1 MKRTAPKFGLLTLC
15 NVGYIWET
23 IYILG
28 SILTGGKRSQL
39 HNYDIVCFDSKITL
53 PSSGDYKLSFITF
66 HLQKVV
72 CNTRMRKYKI
82 WDLPWL
88 GDNLIRSKDPHPV
101 KRSLWLFL
109 RWQLA
114 ANDLVLLEHP
124 LTLHFELQNKIS
136 ALQHEIQKGK
146 GSVWAA
152 EQWKHVPRFI
162 VFRVT
167 NVSFDPQTSTLSFST
182 QRYIHHGICDR
193 SIYLWIHTLLR
204 ISVAITVRICMV
216 IVHLKSCLIINL
228 CLFE

>member
-114 ANDLVLLEHP
+114 ANDLVLLERP

-146 GSVWAA
+146 KNFVSSASSRRPLARLSVLRRLLRRSPLRLRTLASGSDTIPGKLRKWCRIFKSV
-152 EQWKHVPRFI
+152 
-162 VFRVT
+162 
-167 NVSFDPQTSTLSFST
+167 NVSVLVLIQILQTWTWV
-182 QRYIHHGICDR
+182 Q
-193 SIYLWIHTLLR
+193 
-204 ISVAITVRICMV
+204 
-216 IVHLKSCLIINL
+216 
-228 CLFE
+228 